1 MRNAKFCAFVLVSA
15 LAMTVSAV
23 ACGGGGT
30 KTLKGPDGQVVKV
43 SGNKSLPDSFP
54 KDFPIYSGATYQGG
68 VESSQRGLSGFYAT
82 WTTGDSAEKVSS
94 FYTTKLQD
102 SPWKT
107 TTTINSGGTSFI
119 GVERKSDA
127 TQQGFVSIANSGGT
141 TTIGIIIGNNLTT
154 PVSESTSSTS
164 GSADATSTSGGSA
177 GDSTPA
183 GGGSLPDAVSL
194 PSDYPKDRVPLP
206 SGVRVTSASS
216 ISSNGNKLYTVE
228 FYSKD
233 DAPTISTYFKNE
245 LPKRNWTQT
254 LASETGG
261 QFLLSYSNGS
271 DSNQT
276 VTVTI
281 TKADVSGYQQ
291 VSLLVSVK
299 GS

>member
-1 MRNAKFCAFVLVSA
+1 MRGWKLSA
-15 LAMTVSAV
+15 LVLTLGALALTVPAV
-23 ACGGGGT
+23 ACGGSGSR
-30 KTLKGPDGQVVKV
+30 TLKGPDGQVVKV

-54 KDFPIYSGATYQGG
+54 RDFPIYGGAKYQGG
-68 VESSQRGLSGFYAT
+68 VESSQRGVSGFYAT

-94 FYTTKLQD
+94 FYTSKLQD

-119 GVERKSDA
+119 GVERKNDA

-141 TTIGIIIGNNLTT
+141 TSIGIIIGKNLTT
-154 PVSESTSSTS
+154 PVAESTSSTS
-164 GSADATSTSGGSA
+164 GSADATSTS
-177 GDSTPA
+177 

-206 SGVRVTSASS
+206 SGARVTSASS

-233 DAPTISTYFKNE
+233 DASTISDYFKNE

-261 QFLLSYSNGS
+261 EFLLSYSNGS
-271 DSNQT
+271 DSSQT
-276 VTVTI
+276 ATVTI
-281 TKADVSGYQQ
+281 SKSDVSGYQQ